1 MRKLVD
7 NPRGIYLVHPAIN
20 TITLTVGFKA
30 CSLSGPVPHLSFFD
44 SAHAQQLI
52 KKKQL
57 GRVQETWSPLGL
69 VVMSSSTLGQILII
83 R

>member
-7 NPRGIYLVHPAIN
+7 NPRGICLVHPAIN

-52 KKKQL
+52 KKKTVGPCARDL
-57 GRVQETWSPLGL
+57 VTFGTCRHVILYTW
-69 VVMSSSTLGQILII
+69 TNIDN
-83 R
+83 